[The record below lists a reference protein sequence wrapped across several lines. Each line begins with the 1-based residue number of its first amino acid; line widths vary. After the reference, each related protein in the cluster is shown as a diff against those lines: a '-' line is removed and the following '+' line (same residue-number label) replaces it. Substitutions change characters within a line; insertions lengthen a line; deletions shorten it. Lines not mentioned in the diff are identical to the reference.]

1 MPVYIDIYT
10 NNVEPKLGVTSVMGD
25 KWHEGVSGYIAYTD
39 SFLFIFARYTRS
51 IMRKDGLFYGN
62 PTADD

>member
-1 MPVYIDIYT
+1 MKELRFEM
-10 NNVEPKLGVTSVMGD
+10 NLG
-25 KWHEGVSGYIAYTD
+25 
-39 SFLFIFARYTRS
+39 SFIFFARYTRS